1 MAGINF
7 GDAFIDPKDFG
18 AGVNELVGHIT
29 KLEKSFDRLGV
40 EVETGAKKKIQDLS
54 KAIRELN
61 IVEKDAQKAL
71 MSYQD
76 QLKKASSTNSEL
88 TAKLKELKAELAEAR
103 KNTNQLEKSSKG
115 LEEGQK
121 KVKRATDDVG
131 KSTKRSSMNM
141 IEMAQ
146 TYLRTTVTVTLLY
159 QGLRDVV
166 QGVKDAFNSMI
177 EFEKSMKQVEAITGA
192 TSTQIERLEN
202 SAKNL
207 GATTEF
213 TASQVALLQK
223 ELGKLGFTAQEI
235 LSATAAIV
243 DLATATGEDLTE
255 SARIAAATLR
265 AFNMDAN
272 ETERITSV
280 MAGSFVR
287 SGLNLQS
294 FGQSMKFVAP
304 VANQLNIDVETTTVL
319 MSKLA
324 DAGLRGTQAGTSL
337 RNIFS
342 DLADPT
348 SKLAQRLGFTVNN
361 SEELTMAFRK
371 LSDEGINFSD
381 VTGLVD
387 LTARQQFAI
396 FVKQAGQMQ
405 DLQKEY
411 RELDFEGRRLAFMMR
426 DTLANDIEITKSA
439 LDAFG
444 RTFFTTVDNLGKSES
459 VFRTLNQNASTYFS
473 RLTTS
478 LEKFNDGS
486 GELYD
491 VWVTLIAPIMADLFK
506 KAGLTSK
513 DVDSIFPQF
522 SVAKA
527 TLEKARDS
535 YTLFTLEVEGAIEA
549 QKEASKAASSV
560 AESNEEQRKS
570 YKETQENLANLTKSL
585 FAEIAANE
593 KQLETF
599 ERLEE
604 AQFQRNES
612 LREQITALELNKN
625 RTDEQDHAL
634 KKLRQSLVTGEKLE
648 SDLTLA
654 RYTSIESL
662 EVLNKLLE
670 KYPKLQEI
678 ANKVITESGQPVTD
692 YATKIAKLKAETE
705 QYIATLEQQA
715 QFNDKTLVQQAQT
728 AQKIAARRI
737 QDIREETRLRI
748 EEMKVTGQ
756 QLDGDVLKQK
766 IATENLKAQ
775 TAITK
780 IEIGLQNQLRS
791 LRQRQ
796 ANLTNREL
804 LAEINL
810 EMRKNQ
816 IVKDNVLN
824 TYDERLKAAKR
835 FYGENATLIQ
845 TNEDREI
852 QILNQKKADL
862 LITAKENADDI
873 KEINQEY
880 EVELLEITTK
890 YAEQKMIN
898 GRQSRDEIFKLE
910 QEDFARRL
918 KIRQEFEQLAL
929 ADQASGNK
937 VNQIEAEN
945 RMRMIDLDLQATK
958 FYFGERKRL
967 LEEQQELQLR
977 LVSQQ
982 AALEKAQ
989 AENAFKNKLDAL
1001 KQQLDSG
1008 ELIQQEYE
1016 KLRLQNLLAFSNKVK
1031 EINAQTGTSIEQIQV
1046 ETGLAIRGGWQKAF
1060 QEIAEFTLQ
1069 ITDSLFSILDQK
1081 RQADLASLQKWED
1094 ARLEYVK
1101 GNAEAEALVRL
1112 QAEEKRKAI
1121 ERKQAKDNRK
1131 KALFEIAVNTAVA
1144 ISRVPRDSGFFAA
1157 PIQIAALIALGAAQA
1172 AAVLAS
1178 PLPEFAKGT
1187 KNAPEGYAKVDE
1199 RGQEL
1204 IYRRKQR
1211 KLELGQSSG
1220 ERITHLDRGDQV
1232 FTATQTKQILKGDDT
1247 ILPNQNMFNKVIN
1260 VNSNSTRPTDED
1272 KIIEGVSRAIK
1283 QITIEQSSFDER
1295 GFTKFIKTKSS
1306 RTQLL
1311 NKRYKF

>member
-76 QLKKASSTNSEL
+76 QLKKASSANSEL

-166 QGVKDAFNSMI
+166 QGVKDAFNSMV

-192 TSTQIERLEN
+192 TSTQMERLED

-235 LSATAAIV
+235 LSATGAIV

-371 LSDEGINFSD
+371 LSDEGINFAD

-549 QKEASKAASSV
+549 QKEAAKAASLV

-585 FAEIAANE
+585 FAEIDTNE
-593 KQLETF
+593 KQLDTYK
-599 ERLEE
+599 RMEE

-648 SDLTLA
+648 SDLTLT
-654 RYTSIESL
+654 RYKSIESL

-678 ANKVITESGQPVTD
+678 ANKAITESGQPVTD

-737 QDIREETRLRI
+737 QDIQKETNLRI

-756 QLDGDVLKQK
+756 QLAKNVLDEK
-766 IATENLKAQ
+766 IATENLKAR

-835 FYGENATLIQ
+835 YYGENATLIQ
-845 TNEDREI
+845 TNEDREL
-852 QILNQKKADL
+852 QILNRKFEDN
-862 LITAKENADDI
+862 LIAEEDY
-873 KEINQEY
+873 Q
-880 EVELLEITTK
+880 VELLEITTK

-898 GRQSRDEIFKLE
+898 GRQSRDDIFKLE

-945 RMRMIDLDLQATK
+945 RMRMIDLDMRMTK
-958 FYFGERKRL
+958 FQFGERKRL
-967 LEEQQELQLR
+967 LQEQQQLQLR

-1008 ELIQQEYE
+1008 ELTQQEYE

-1031 EINAQTGTSIEQIQV
+1031 EINVQTGASIEQIQV
-1046 ETGLAIRGGWQKAF
+1046 ETGLSIRDSWIQTF
-1060 QEIAEFTLQ
+1060 QEIADFTLQ
-1069 ITDSLFSILDQK
+1069 LTDTLFSIIDQK
-1081 RQADLASLQKWED
+1081 RQAELASLQKWED
-1094 ARLEYVK
+1094 SRLEYVK
-1101 GNAEAEALVRL
+1101 GNAEAEALIRDE
-1112 QAEEKRKAI
+1112 AERKRIAI
-1121 ERKQAKDNRK
+1121 ERKQAKDARK
-1131 KALFEIAVNTAVA
+1131 KALFDIALNTAVA
-1144 ISRVPRDSGFFAA
+1144 ITKVMPNPLAITLVSV
-1157 PIQIAALIALGAAQA
+1157 LGAAQI

-1211 KLELGQSSG
+1211 KLELGQNSG

-1232 FTATQTKQILKGDDT
+1232 FTAAQTKQILKGDDT